1 MVDGRRTSLSITF
14 SRVDM
19 CYVVTTVFLLV
30 FCLHF
35 TSVLLHA
42 CMSTTLAVLTHERFL
57 PLFLDF

>member
-1 MVDGRRTSLSITF
+1 MVDIPPYLSLF
-14 SRVDM
+14 LVWM

-35 TSVLLHA
+35 TSALLHA